1 MRRLRPAELKRW
13 ALCSDQGWKRREKMM
28 KRYAYL
34 IVWFLLVGAPLDPSS
49 VAQRSSARQTR
60 PTAFPAKPGFYIQ
73 FSMCHACTYSG
84 WQKDTVS
91 ALGNAGIQALVSD
104 DTGSGY
110 HDTEQPYLALQSLQL
125 RAVVGSQRITE
136 DWFTPLYAGPFD
148 SEEGARQVFSQL
160 QSILK
165 SALDES
171 DRRGAQVGS
180 EPYSREFRDCSGN
193 HCALAGYSVRLVSV
207 TSASAQPR
215 RLVDPELNIGTLP
228 EKAEFYE
235 TPNWCFFRRPSAT
248 PTTYI
253 FFINQYEDPFTLRL
267 KLDGSVRVLKLVS
280 STHVRGLKKGS
291 SYTETY
297 RSGDVTAHITYVVT
311 KQYAEGTAH
320 TATVV
325 VAKGS
330 RSKTVKTV
338 GECG

>member
-1 MRRLRPAELKRW
+1 MTRR
-13 ALCSDQGWKRREKMM
+13 S
-28 KRYAYL
+28 AYR
-34 IVWFLLVGAPLDPSS
+34 IAFWFLLMSASLNLSS
-49 VAQRSSARQTR
+49 AAQRSSTRQTR
-60 PTAFPAKPGFYIQ
+60 ATAFPAKPGFYIQ
-73 FSMCHACTYSG
+73 FSMCHACTYYG

-91 ALGNAGIQALVSD
+91 ALGKAGIQALVSD
-104 DTGSGY
+104 DPGSGY
-110 HDTEQPYLALQSLQL
+110 HNTEQPYLALNSLRL
-125 RAVVGSQRITE
+125 RAVVGSQRVTE

-148 SEEGARQVFSQL
+148 SEGAARQVFPQL
-160 QSILK
+160 PSILK

-171 DRRGAQVGS
+171 DRRGSQVGNK
-180 EPYSREFRDCSGN
+180 PYSREFRDCSGN
-193 HCALAGYSVRLVSV
+193 HCTLAGYAVQLVSV
-207 TSASAQPR
+207 TSVSAQPR
-215 RLVDPELNIGTLP
+215 HPLNAELNIGTLP

-235 TPNWCFFRRPSAT
+235 TPNWCFFRSPSAT

-267 KLDGSVRVLKLVS
+267 NIDGSVKVLKLVS

-320 TATVV
+320 TATIVV
-325 VAKGS
+325 TKGN